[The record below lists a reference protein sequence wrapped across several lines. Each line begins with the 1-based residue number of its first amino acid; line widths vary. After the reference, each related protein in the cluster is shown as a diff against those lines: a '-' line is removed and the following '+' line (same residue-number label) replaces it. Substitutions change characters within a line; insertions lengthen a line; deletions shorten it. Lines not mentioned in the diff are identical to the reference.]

1 MRTID
6 AQLNCP
12 TNYLNFMSGTF
23 TKKVIVKLTSIDKAG
38 TVPIYIQVFVNKVR
52 KQFPIGLRIDPKHFD
67 RKKQRVKASFV
78 HQKDYNLIIEKEL
91 AKLNEI
97 AVSYRLR
104 NEYLTLDKLKKELDN
119 GFSRSDFIK
128 YYSFAL
134 ESQKERQIIATSTYK
149 QQKATLE
156 KLKGFRTE
164 IYFHQINEVLIEDF
178 KVHLRK
184 KLKNGENTVF
194 TALKNLKKYLHLA
207 FDDGITTPLPYNK
220 IKVKRIKG
228 NRDFL
233 EDFEVANLYKY
244 YKTSYINPTYKK
256 VLKKF
261 LFSCFT
267 GLRISDV
274 TTITQ
279 NNLIGDYLVFNA
291 VKGNKFNKIPLIDA
305 AKEFI
310 NMQGPVFDDDLT
322 EQCIN
327 ENLKE
332 IAKHCG
338 IKKRV
343 TFHVARHTFATN
355 YLIKGGKVEEL
366 KELLGHSKIETTMI
380 YVHIV
385 KKHQNSNMQNLNNI
399 LKSFEEIK
407 S

>member
-1 MRTID
+1 MRIAE
-6 AQLNCP
+6 AQLNYP

-23 TKKVIVKLTSIDKAG
+23 TKKVIVKLTSKNSSGA
-38 TVPIYIQVFVNKVR
+38 VPIYIQVFVNKVR
-52 KQFPIGLRIDPKHFD
+52 KQFPVGLRVDPKHFD
-67 RKKQRVKASFV
+67 RKKQRVRSSFNLY
-78 HQKDYNLIIEKEL
+78 KDYNLVIEKEL
-91 AKLNEI
+91 AKFNDIE
-97 AVSYRLR
+97 VDYRLR
-104 NEYLTLDKLKKELDN
+104 SQHLTMEKLIKELDN
-119 GFSRSDFIK
+119 GFSRTDFLQ
-128 YYSFAL
+128 YYDYML
-134 ESQKERQIIATSTYK
+134 QQQKNRQVIADSTYK

-156 KLKGFRTE
+156 KLKGFKKT
-164 IYFHQINEVLIEDF
+164 IYFYQITETLIEDF

-184 KLKNGENTVF
+184 KLGNGENTVF

-207 FDDGITTPLPYNK
+207 FDDGINTPLPYNK

-233 EDFEVANLYKY
+233 EDFEVANLYKFY
-244 YKTSYINPTYKK
+244 NEGYINPTYKK

-274 TTITQ
+274 TSITQ
-279 NNLIGDYLVFNA
+279 NNIVGDYLVFNA
-291 VKGNKFNKIPLIDA
+291 QKGNKFNKIPLIAA

-310 NMQGPVFDDDLT
+310 NSEGPLFDDDFT

-332 IAKHCG
+332 IAKLCS

-355 YLIKGGKVEEL
+355 YLVKGGKVEEL

-385 KKHQNSNMQNLNNI
+385 KKHQNNNMQNLNNI
-399 LKSFEEIK
+399 LKTFE
-407 S
+407 